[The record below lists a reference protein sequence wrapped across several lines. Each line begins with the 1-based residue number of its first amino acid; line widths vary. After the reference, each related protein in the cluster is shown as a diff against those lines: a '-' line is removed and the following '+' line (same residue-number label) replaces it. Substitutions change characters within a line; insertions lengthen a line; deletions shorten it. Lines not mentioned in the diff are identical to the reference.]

1 MPPKIFNKKEIF
13 PSKNL
18 KKQSGVKNAL
28 FYAEILCKELQDL
41 KIYLK
46 RKIHTHRKKI

>member
-28 FYAEILCKELQDL
+28 FYAEILCKELPDL
-41 KIYLK
+41 KIYTCK
-46 RKIHTHRKKI
+46 GKFTHTKKI